1 VTARSAPKEPVPDFS
16 SFGECQHASL
26 SGIALGARK
35 GSLENVAIHVD
46 VKVGSHDWSWP
57 FVRFEW
63 ATRQCAPHE
72 RSGRQR
78 SEGDSE
84 GYYRRPIGSIGN
96 DGIDELHPIQRNWK
110 REAGYAMKGAGAAG
124 IVISIPAILILWRSS
139 FWLLVCG
146 GCSGERRLVQAEA
159 VAPTSAATEAAD
171 ASMDG

>member
-1 VTARSAPKEPVPDFS
+1 VPDFS